1 MKTDHNLVWS
11 QGHPD
16 GSITIG
22 FTKKCIEE
30 RLPEC
35 FHVLVADANSVRSA
49 GPMLVL
55 ETNDGLES
63 IKSPFTGKILYFNSK
78 ARNYPDKLTE
88 TDTILTILPPGVE
101 KAKPVEVKKPKVVGD
116 WQMQQ
121 VQFRDIFAA
130 PQAQAPQINPAVAEE
145 AHRQTLIDNAF
156 RREQER
162 RRREQVLQ
170 GVNQVQVN
178 RNRAR

>member
-11 QGHPD
+11 EVHAD
-16 GSITIG
+16 KSITIG

-63 IKSPFTGKILYFNSK
+63 IKSPFTGKISYFNSK

-130 PQAQAPQINPAVAEE
+130 PQAEAPQINPAEE
-145 AHRQTLIDNAF
+145 ANRQALAEF
-156 RREQER
+156 HARREQER
-162 RRREQVLQ
+162 RGREQAIQ
-170 GVNQVQVN
+170 GLNAA
-178 RNRAR
+178 RARARQPR